1 LLDPNEAATVAE
13 MFGVADEQ
21 VRRDHLLSHLLAVL
35 SQRLPDAVVFFGG
48 TALARTHL
56 PDARLSE
63 DLDLC
68 AVLRRADVVAGVESA
83 LSGGVLREYGRLS
96 WEPSLS
102 LVKDTSPAVLR
113 TAEGLTVRVQ
123 LLDPTGQPPW
133 PTEHRSLVQRYS
145 DAPPAS
151 LVVPTLSAFAA
162 SKTVAWH
169 DRHAPRDLYDLWGL
183 ARLGALNSDAGQLF
197 ARLGPTG
204 RPPQS
209 WMFHEPPQ
217 ANDWTTQ
224 LAAQTRIA
232 VGSDEALNV
241 VRAAWATARGD
252 GA

>member
-1 LLDPNEAATVAE
+1 MLDPSEAAAVAKT
-13 MFGVADEQ
+13 FGVADEQ

-35 SQRLPDAVVFFGG
+35 SQRLPEALVFFGG

-68 AVLRRADVVAGVESA
+68 AVDGRADIVTDVERA

-96 WEPSLS
+96 WEPPLS
-102 LVKDTSPAVLR
+102 HVKDTSPAVLR
-113 TAEGLTVRVQ
+113 TADGLTVRVQ

-133 PTEHRSLVQRYS
+133 PTERRSLVQRYS

-151 LVVPTLSAFAA
+151 LAVPTLSAFAA
-162 SKTVAWH
+162 SKTAAWH

-183 ARLGALNSDAGQLF
+183 AQLDALNAEAAELI

-204 RPPQS
+204 GPPQP
-209 WMFHEPPQ
+209 WMFREPVPVD
-217 ANDWTTQ
+217 DWTTQ

-232 VGSDEALNV
+232 VGPDEALGI
-241 VRAAWATARGD
+241 VRAAWLNGQRA
-252 GA
+252 